1 MTTAK
6 FQAMVK
12 KYYQTNGRDL
22 PWRHTVNPYH
32 IVVSEIMLQQTQVS
46 RVLIKYPEWLKK
58 FPTWKSLASASTA
71 DVIKSWQGLG
81 YNRRALALKKI
92 AAKVV
97 SEYKGTLPHE
107 PEVLE
112 TFPGIG
118 PATAR
123 SICAFAFN
131 LPVVFIE
138 TNIRRVYIH
147 HFFAGK
153 TGITD
158 YELRPIIEKTLDRKN
173 PREWYWALMD
183 YGSYLVKQ
191 VENPNRQSKHYSKQ
205 SKFEG
210 SRRQVRGEI
219 LKLLKFQSYVTVQQ
233 VEKLF
238 PDRRAEIQEV
248 FDQLTKE
255 QFLIKRSTRYT
266 LAE

>member
-1 MTTAK
+1 MTATK
-6 FQAMVK
+6 FQAIVK
-12 KYYQTNGRDL
+12 NYYQTNGRDL
-22 PWRHTVNPYH
+22 PWRHTANPYR

-92 AAKVV
+92 AEKVV
-97 SEYKGTLPHE
+97 SEYKGKLPKD
-107 PEVLE
+107 PEILE

-138 TNIRRVYIH
+138 TNIRRVYLY

-158 YELRPIIEKTLDRKN
+158 YELRPTIEKTLDKKN

-183 YGSYLVKQ
+183 YGSYLAKQ
-191 VENPNRQSKHYSKQ
+191 VENPNRKSKHYSKQ
-205 SKFEG
+205 SKFAG
-210 SRRQVRGEI
+210 SRRQMRGEI
-219 LKLLKFQSYVTVQQ
+219 LKLLKFQTSITLQQ

-238 PDRRAEIQEV
+238 PERREEV
-248 FDQLTKE
+248 EAVFSQLAKE
-255 QFLIKRSTRYT
+255 GFIIVRRGRAVLQ
-266 LAE
+266 

>member
-1 MTTAK
+1 MTAATFSAIVK
-6 FQAMVK
+6 NYYK
-12 KYYQTNGRDL
+12 KYGRDL
-22 PWRHTVNPYH
+22 PWRHTTDPYR

-58 FPTWKSLASASTA
+58 FPTWKSLALASTA

-92 AAKVV
+92 AEKVV
-97 SEYKGTLPHE
+97 GEYKDRLPNN

-147 HFFAGK
+147 HFFGDQLKVAD
-153 TGITD
+153 T
-158 YELRPIIEKTLDRKN
+158 ELLPLIEKTLDRKN
-173 PREWYWALMD
+173 SREWYWALMD

-191 VENPNRQSKHYSKQ
+191 VENPNRKSKHYSKQ

-219 LKLLKFQSYVTVQQ
+219 LKLLKFQSSVTVQQ

-238 PDRRAEIQEV
+238 PERYGEVEAAFRQLVQEGFIVVHRGRAVLQ
-248 FDQLTKE
+248 
-255 QFLIKRSTRYT
+255 
-266 LAE
+266 

>member
-1 MTTAK
+1 
-6 FQAMVK
+6 
-12 KYYQTNGRDL
+12 
-22 PWRHTVNPYH
+22 
-32 IVVSEIMLQQTQVS
+32 
-46 RVLIKYPEWLKK
+46 
-58 FPTWKSLASASTA
+58 
-71 DVIKSWQGLG
+71 
-81 YNRRALALKKI
+81 LKKI
-92 AAKVV
+92 ADKVV
-97 SEYKGTLPHE
+97 SEYKGTWPHE

-138 TNIRRVYIH
+138 TNIRLVYIH
-147 HFFAGK
+147 HFFGDQLKVESGK
-153 TGITD
+153 LKVGDT
-158 YELRPIIEKTLDRKN
+158 ELLPLIEKTLDRKN

-219 LKLLKFQSYVTVQQ
+219 LKLLKFQTSVTLQQ

-238 PDRRAEIQEV
+238 PERQEEIEVVFNQLAKEGFIVVRRGRAVLQ
-248 FDQLTKE
+248 
-255 QFLIKRSTRYT
+255 
-266 LAE
+266 